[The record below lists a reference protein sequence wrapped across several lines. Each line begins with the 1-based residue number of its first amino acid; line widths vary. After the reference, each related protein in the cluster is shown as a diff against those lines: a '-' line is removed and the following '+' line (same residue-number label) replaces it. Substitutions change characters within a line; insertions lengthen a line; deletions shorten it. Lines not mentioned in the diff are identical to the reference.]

1 MPFPALGWGY
11 VVRHSLTATLLVKSV
26 TFSKCEK
33 CNRVGIVQGE
43 IYDGDVCDRGRE
55 FTRTDLSVSLD
66 LRELPSS
73 REGLALCE
81 KWMF

>member
-26 TFSKCEK
+26 TFPKCEK
-33 CNRVGIVQGE
+33 CNNVQGE
-43 IYDGDVCDRGRE
+43 IYDGDVYDRGRE
-55 FTRTDLSVSLD
+55 FMKTDLSVLLD